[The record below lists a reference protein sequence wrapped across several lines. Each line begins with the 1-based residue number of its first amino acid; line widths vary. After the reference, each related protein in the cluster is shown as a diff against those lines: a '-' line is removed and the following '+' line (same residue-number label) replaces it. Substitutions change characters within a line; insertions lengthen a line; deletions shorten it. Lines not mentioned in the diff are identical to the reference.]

1 MVESAGP
8 LLDRIDIHIEVKPV
22 EYKSLRQENSEL
34 SSKTIKERVNKARNI
49 QSKRYENSDII
60 QNSELTPKLIEK
72 YCKLN
77 NECQDIIK
85 KAFERLNFSARAY
98 SKILKVARTIADVD
112 GNENIEKENI
122 LEAIQYRNLDRKYW
136 NN

>member
-22 EYKSLRQENSEL
+22 KYKNLKQEKSEV
-34 SSKTIKERVNKARNI
+34 SSKTIRERVNKARNI

-77 NECQDIIK
+77 NECQDILK
-85 KAFERLNFSARAY
+85 KAFEKLNFSARAY